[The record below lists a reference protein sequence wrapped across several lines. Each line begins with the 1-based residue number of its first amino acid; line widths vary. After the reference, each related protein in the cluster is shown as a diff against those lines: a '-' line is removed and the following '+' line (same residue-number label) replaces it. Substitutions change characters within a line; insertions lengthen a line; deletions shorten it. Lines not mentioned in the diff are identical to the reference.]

1 MTMRKKLIIAIV
13 VLSLVLSVEVVGTL
27 AWLSDTTETVSNVF
41 THGDV
46 NIDLEETVDGTL
58 TSAADKDVTNDKDFK
73 MVPANK
79 LDKDPKVTVMAD
91 SEACYLFIKVEES
104 ANLNDYIAYAI
115 DTGDD
120 ASKAWKVLDADKY
133 PGVYYREVAD
143 TDKNQE
149 FEILAAGSYP
159 QENPAYTWDNN
170 QVLVKPEV
178 TKEMMDAIDG
188 IDANGST
195 DSDAAKAELANRP
208 TLSFTAYAVQ
218 KANVDTAADAWEIL
232 FPTANN

>member
-27 AWLSDTTETVSNVF
+27 AWLSDTTETVTNVF

-91 SEACYLFIKVEES
+91 SEACYLFIKVE
-104 ANLNDYIAYAI
+104 
-115 DTGDD
+115 
-120 ASKAWKVLDADKY
+120 
-133 PGVYYREVAD
+133 
-143 TDKNQE
+143 
-149 FEILAAGSYP
+149 
-159 QENPAYTWDNN
+159 
-170 QVLVKPEV
+170 VLVSILYK
-178 TKEMMDAIDG
+178 
-188 IDANGST
+188 
-195 DSDAAKAELANRP
+195 R
-208 TLSFTAYAVQ
+208 FTAAVSRLSRG
-218 KANVDTAADAWEIL
+218 NSSIRR
-232 FPTANN
+232 F

>member
-104 ANLNDYIAYAI
+104 ANLDDYIAYAI
-115 DTGDD
+115 
-120 ASKAWKVLDADKY
+120 ASEWKVLDADKY

-143 TDKNQE
+143 TGADQE
-149 FEILAAGSYP
+149 FEILAAGSYTY
-159 QENPAYTWDNN
+159 EETAYNWDKN
-170 QVLVKPEV
+170 QVLVKPGV
-178 TKEMMDAIDG
+178 TKQMMEAIKTSG
-188 IDANGST
+188 M
-195 DSDAAKAELANRP
+195 P

-218 KANVDTAADAWEIL
+218 SDNVADEVTAWEII
-232 FPTANN
+232 NK